1 MTFLTSGMTLLGL
14 ALGSILHPDT
24 GERKQKVETFFERFA
39 KPVDS
44 AGQDAAT
51 KESGI
56 SSFLPVIAGGI
67 ASMGVILVLSVLLT
81 VGFTKGVLS
90 FYIGTTLIVVAFGL
104 WVSSKWQRKES
115 A

>member
-1 MTFLTSGMTLLGL
+1 
-14 ALGSILHPDT
+14 
-24 GERKQKVETFFERFA
+24 
-39 KPVDS
+39 
-44 AGQDAAT
+44 
-51 KESGI
+51 
-56 SSFLPVIAGGI
+56 
-67 ASMGVILVLSVLLT
+67 MGVILVLSVLLT